1 MGGSGR
7 TKGIAILLALLLVP
21 TVGIGAWA
29 AARGADGPRVED
41 SAVQLQE
48 PRTADDVDERDDT
61 DDVDERDDD
70 QADAEDRD
78 DADAG
83 DDAEDRDDADDGDD
97 VDDGDDD

>member
-29 AARGADGPRVED
+29 AARGGDGPRVED

-48 PRTADDVDERDDT
+48 PRTA

>member
-29 AARGADGPRVED
+29 AARGGDGPRVED

-48 PRTADDVDERDDT
+48 PRTADDVDERDD
-61 DDVDERDDD
+61 D
-70 QADAEDRD
+70 QADASLLYTSPSPRD
-78 DADAG
+78 
-83 DDAEDRDDADDGDD
+83 
-97 VDDGDDD
+97 